1 MGVFSD
7 FFKAVAGICQTQ
19 PLDQALWRVEGDKI
33 VVLLAAAG
41 QLDRR
46 GGAARL
52 EGQGLPAPVLVL
64 RGEDGGYRAFVNRCT
79 HMGRRLDPAA
89 GGASLRCCS
98 LSHSA
103 FDLEG
108 GRLAGPAKG
117 GLTKLKVE
125 HLRGELFV
133 ALPPT

>member
-1 MGVFSD
+1 MGALAD
-7 FFKAVAGICQTQ
+7 FFRALAGICQTR
-19 PLDQALWRVEGDKI
+19 PLDQAFWRVEGDKI
-33 VVLLAAAG
+33 IVLLAAAG
-41 QLDRR
+41 QLAQR

-64 RGEDGGYRAFVNRCT
+64 RGQDGGYRAFVNRCT

-98 LSHSA
+98 LSHST

-108 GRLAGPAKG
+108 ERLAGPAKG

-125 HLRGELFV
+125 HLRGELLV
-133 ALPPT
+133 TLPPE